1 MDSKSAL
8 IYLLSVILAAIS
20 GYMFAE
26 RKCKRRMRRRAA
38 PRPLISITKNGAA
51 EPKAPAAPKESKVPK
66 NIRELVPMKLQLPLK
81 KAATEPQPNGT
92 VAGQPAETQ
101 SRVAQYMIQKG
112 L

>member
-51 EPKAPAAPKESKVPK
+51 EPKAPKESKVPK

-81 KAATEPQPNGT
+81 KVATEPQPNGT

>member
-1 MDSKSAL
+1 MDFKTAL

-20 GYMFAE
+20 GYMFAD
-26 RKCKRRMRRRAA
+26 RKRKRRMRRRKS
-38 PRPLISITKNGAA
+38 PRPLISITRNGDAK
-51 EPKAPAAPKESKVPK
+51 PKAPKESK
-66 NIRELVPMKLQLPLK
+66 NIRELIPMKLQLPLK
-81 KAATEPQPNGT
+81 KAATEPQPNGS